1 MPRYRY
7 TALDTTKKKK
17 KGTLSAE
24 NAYYARKQ
32 LRARMFHPIEI
43 KEITVSE
50 GGRLSIPFL
59 GNRVNKGEVVE
70 FTKELA
76 TLLNA
81 GIKLTEALAVL
92 TEQISDQKLK
102 NALNDIRER
111 VVTGESFADAIA
123 DYSDYFDM
131 IYVSMVRVGEMTG
144 SFAPALSSIAD
155 FMEKRKN
162 AEAKML
168 TAMIYPI
175 ILSFFGFGVM
185 VFFTTYVIP
194 KIGVQITKT
203 GQELPAVTRFVL
215 AISHILTSV
224 KWVSVLLI
232 SIMVFIVVMRKLL
245 KTKRGTYIKDKIII
259 SLPIFGRL
267 FKQRIVARFASTFS
281 VLLGSGLPMAESLRV
296 VSEVT
301 GNVVMSNAVKEAR
314 ERILTGS
321 DIASPLRDSGVINP
335 TIAHMISVGE
345 KSGEL
350 ESMLKNIS
358 HNLEQS
364 SDLMIDRMSAAVEP
378 VIIILIAACVAVLAL
393 AMILP
398 IVAFSTGQI

>member
-1 MPRYRY
+1 MPRFRY
-7 TALDTTKKKK
+7 TALDSNRKKT

-24 NAYYARKQ
+24 SAFFARKQ
-32 LRARMFHPIEI
+32 LRARMFHPIDI
-43 KEITVSE
+43 KEISASE
-50 GGRLSIPFL
+50 GGGSLPFL
-59 GNRVNKGEVVE
+59 GKRVNKGEVVD

-76 TLLNA
+76 TLLNS

-92 TEQISDQKLK
+92 NEQISDQRFR

-123 DYSDYFDM
+123 DYGDYFDV
-131 IYVSMVRVGEMTG
+131 IYISMVRVGEMTG
-144 SFAPALSSIAD
+144 SFGPALSSIAD

-162 AEAKML
+162 AEAKMI
-168 TAMIYPI
+168 TAMIYPV
-175 ILSFFGFGVM
+175 ILSFFGFAVM
-185 VFFTTYVIP
+185 IFFTTYVIP

-215 AISHILTSV
+215 GLSHILTSWR
-224 KWVSVLLI
+224 WVLGILAGITVFLI
-232 SIMVFIVVMRKLL
+232 IMRKLI
-245 KTKRGTYIKDKIII
+245 KTKRGTYIKDKLLI
-259 SLPIFGRL
+259 SLPIFGKL
-267 FKQRIVARFASTFS
+267 LKQRIVARFASTFS
-281 VLLGSGLPMAESLRV
+281 VLLSSGLPMAESMRV

-301 GNVVMSNAVKEAR
+301 GNVVMSEAVKEAR

-335 TIAHMISVGE
+335 TIAHMIAVGE

-350 ESMLKNIS
+350 EKMLKNIS
-358 HNLEQS
+358 DNLEQS
-364 SDLMIDRMSAAVEP
+364 SDIMIDRMSAAIEP

-398 IVAFSTGQI
+398 IVQFSTGQM